1 MSDTTTQVNA
11 PISDKQQFDLISAQ
25 LYASN
30 GFRTLSGENQTRRI
44 VAFNKKTTII
54 PYKHRFSDVRDDIR
68 GGRDIPADNVGQ
80 SACTR

>member
-30 GFRTLSGENQTRRI
+30 DSRAFSLQNLSSRI
-44 VAFNKKTTII
+44 VTFNKKTTTIL
-54 PYKHRFSDVRDDIR
+54 HE
-68 GGRDIPADNVGQ
+68 
-80 SACTR
+80 